1 MEQLQNIFNSMVAA
15 LPDIL
20 AGILLI
26 IVAWIVAA
34 LIRRGTRKGM
44 EAAKLEERFQ
54 KWGVAQDEESAR
66 GTIKSISQALYYLV
80 WVLFLPGIFQ
90 RFGLTAIA
98 QPISNMIS
106 TGLEF
111 IPNLIGAALL
121 LIIGLIVGRFLYNL
135 VYNFSQSLNLDRMLK
150 NFTGTKDKEE
160 VESPQTDQNIDENS
174 RTSQRRSGESEGQN
188 DGIAKVLATIA
199 YILAFIPI
207 LTVALEALEIES
219 ISRPIVGVLDAVLS
233 SIPNILLAVILLV
246 LGIFIA
252 KIVGD
257 LVTDLLAS
265 SGLDNLSRYL
275 KNTGTTMD
283 IKLSSIIGSLV
294 TGLTALFIAVEAL
307 NVLNLDVLNTI
318 GAAIIAYLP
327 NIIFA
332 IVILA
337 LGFIGGQIL
346 GNFISQS
353 FGSRWL
359 GGIIQFSL
367 AILSVFMAFDQLQ
380 FASSIVNTAFIFIIG
395 GVSVA
400 FAVAFG
406 IGGREFASKQLDK
419 LDSKLNQ
426 EEKEIKQNLD
436 DSSDDNS
443 DINL

>member
-1 MEQLQNIFNSMVAA
+1 MEQLQNAFNNTVNA

-34 LIRRGTRKGM
+34 LVRRGSRQGM
-44 EAAKLEERFQ
+44 EAAKLDERFQ

-66 GTIKSISQALYYLV
+66 GTMNSISQALYYLV

-106 TGLEF
+106 TALEF

-121 LIIGLIVGRFLYNL
+121 LAIGLIVGRFLYNL
-135 VYNFSQSLNLDRMLK
+135 VYNFSKSLNLDRMLK
-150 NFTGTKDKEE
+150 NLTSRSRRKEGEKAPSVQDLKEE
-160 VESPQTDQNIDENS
+160 S
-174 RTSQRRSGESEGQN
+174 RRAQRSNGESSEAS
-188 DGIAKVLATIA
+188 DGVAKVLATIA
-199 YILAFIPI
+199 YILVFIPI
-207 LTVALEALEIES
+207 LTVALEALEIET
-219 ISRPIVGVLDAVLS
+219 ISRPIVGVLDSVLS
-233 SIPNILLAVILLV
+233 AIPNVLLAVILLV

-257 LVTDLLAS
+257 LVADLLAS

-275 KNTGTTMD
+275 KNTGSSMD
-283 IKLSSIIGSLV
+283 IQLSSIVGGIV
-294 TGLTALFIAVEAL
+294 TALIALFIAVEAL
-307 NVLNLDVLNTI
+307 NVLNLDVLNAI

-353 FGSRWL
+353 LGSRWL
-359 GGIIQFSL
+359 GGIIQFAL

-380 FASSIVNTAFIFIIG
+380 FASSIVNTAFMFIIG
-395 GVSVA
+395 GISVA
-400 FAVAFG
+400 FAIAFG

-419 LDSKLNQ
+419 LDTRLNK
-426 EEKEIKQNLD
+426 EEREIKRNLD
-436 DSSDDNS
+436 DTNGDDS
-443 DINL
+443 QQ

>member
-1 MEQLQNIFNSMVAA
+1 MEQLQNAFNNTVNS
-15 LPDIL
+15 LPDVL

-34 LIRRGTRKGM
+34 LVRRGLRKGM

-66 GTIKSISQALYYLV
+66 GTIKSISQAFYYLV

-98 QPISNMIS
+98 LPISNMIS

-111 IPNLIGAALL
+111 IPNLIGATLL
-121 LIIGLIVGRFLYNL
+121 LVIGLIVGRFLYNL
-135 VYNFSQSLNLDRMLK
+135 VYNFSQSLNLDRLLR
-150 NFTGTKDKEE
+150 NFTGAKRKEKE
-160 VESPQTDQNIDENS
+160 ESPQTAQDLDEES
-174 RTSQRRSGESEGQN
+174 KVTQRRGGKPVETN
-188 DGIAKVLATIA
+188 DSVAKVLATVA
-199 YILAFIPI
+199 YILVFIPI

-219 ISRPIVGVLDAVLS
+219 ISRPIVGVLNTVLS
-233 SIPNILLAVILLV
+233 SIPNVLLAVILLV

-257 LVTDLLAS
+257 LVADLLAS

-275 KNTGTTMD
+275 KNTGTTLD
-283 IKLSSIIGSLV
+283 IKLSSIVGGIV
-294 TGLTALFIAVEAL
+294 TGLIALFISVEAL
-307 NVLNLDVLNTI
+307 NVLNLDVLNAI

-353 FGSRWL
+353 LGSKWL
-359 GGIIQFSL
+359 GGIIQFAL

-380 FASSIVNTAFIFIIG
+380 FASSIVNTAFMFIIG
-395 GVSVA
+395 GISVA

-419 LDSKLNQ
+419 LDSKLSQ
-426 EEKEIKQNLD
+426 EEREIKRNLD
-436 DSSDDNS
+436 NSNDD
-443 DINL
+443 DFQY

>member
-1 MEQLQNIFNSMVAA
+1 MEQLQNVFNNTVDA

-54 KWGVAQDEESAR
+54 KWGIAQDEESAR
-66 GTIKSISQALYYLV
+66 ETIKSISQALYYLV

-98 QPISNMIS
+98 RPISNMIS

-111 IPNLIGAALL
+111 IPNLIGATLL

-135 VYNFSQSLNLDRMLK
+135 VYNFAQSLNLDRLLR
-150 NFTGTKDKEE
+150 NFTKRGRKDKENQQAAGE
-160 VESPQTDQNIDENS
+160 FDEEAKAA
-174 RTSQRRSGESEGQN
+174 QRRSEKSAGSN

-199 YILAFIPI
+199 YILVFIPI
-207 LTVALEALEIES
+207 LTVALEALEIET

-233 SIPNILLAVILLV
+233 SIPNVLLAVILLV
-246 LGIFIA
+246 LGVFIA

-257 LVTDLLAS
+257 LVADLLAS

-275 KNTGTTMD
+275 KNTGTAMD
-283 IKLSSIIGSLV
+283 IKLSSIVGGIV
-294 TGLTALFIAVEAL
+294 TGLIALFISVEAL
-307 NVLNLDVLNTI
+307 NVLNLDVLNAI

-353 FGSRWL
+353 LGSKWL
-359 GGIIQFSL
+359 GGIIQFAL

-380 FASSIVNTAFIFIIG
+380 FASSIVNTAFMFIIG
-395 GVSVA
+395 GISVA

-419 LDSKLNQ
+419 LDSRLSQ
-426 EEKEIKQNLD
+426 EEREIKRNLD
-436 DSSDDNS
+436 NSNDD
-443 DINL
+443 DFQ